1 MMYRKSPLFFTLG
14 ILLLLSALLFG
25 ACNFSPRTETPEP
38 GSIETSAAQTIEVN
52 MKQLTIDALQAQL
65 TAQSLT
71 LQAPAPTLPPTS
83 TALPTDTSVPPT
95 AAAPP
100 VLPSPTLPPPTPAP
114 PMLTANVETRC
125 RQGPST
131 NFPVVSYILVGQQAQ
146 VIGRNPAHT
155 WWLIRDPQGT
165 FGNCWV
171 WGETTQLIGSES
183 QVPEVQ
189 PPPEPTQPSQVS
201 FQTTYSNIHICG
213 GVATV
218 VFLVGNNGS
227 VAFQSSS
234 ITIRD
239 VTNGVGLSGPE
250 SSNSPFMPNQ
260 NSCPPGF
267 DSLPPGS
274 NGYVAKGMGILP
286 PSGIKGRGIIVLC
299 TKENLGGQC
308 LEQHA
313 NFTFP

>member
-1 MMYRKSPLFFTLG
+1 MMYRRSPVFSTLSFFALTSM
-14 ILLLLSALLFG
+14 LLLG
-25 ACNFSPRTETPEP
+25 ACNFTPRTETPVP
-38 GSIETSAAQTIEVN
+38 GLIETSAAQTIEVN
-52 MKQLTIDALQAQL
+52 MQQVTIDALQAQL

-71 LQAPAPTLPPTS
+71 LQAPAPTLAPTQ
-83 TALPTDTSVPPT
+83 TTQPTDTSVPPT
-95 AAAPP
+95 AAVPATVPP
-100 VLPSPTLPPPTPAP
+100 PTLPPPTPAP
-114 PMLTANVETRC
+114 PMLTASVDTRC

-131 NFPVVSYILVGQQAQ
+131 NFPVVSYILVGQQAE
-146 VIGRNPAHT
+146 VIGRNPEHT

-171 WGETTQLIGSES
+171 WGDTTQLIGDERL
-183 QVPEVQ
+183 VPDVQ
-189 PPPEPTQPSQVS
+189 PPPEPTQPSSVS
-201 FQTTYSNIHICG
+201 FQTNYSNIHVCG

-218 VFLVGNNGS
+218 VFLVGNTGS

-239 VTNGVGLSGPE
+239 VTHDVGLAGPE
-250 SSNSPFMPNQ
+250 SSNTPFMPNQ

-267 DSLPPGS
+267 SSLPPGS
-274 NGYVAKGMGILP
+274 SGYVAKGMGILP
-286 PSGIKGRGIIVLC
+286 ASGTKGRGIIVLC
-299 TKENLGGQC
+299 TKPSLGGQC